1 MLKSIVISVFAMAL
15 SLYGAAQNY
24 SFVPGPEYYG
34 TLEMDMYTEHYMYIG
49 HDLQDS
55 AYITW
60 RLVGNTCPTEWDIQA
75 CDYQHCYT
83 GLPNYG
89 DMNGVAPGAQGNL
102 RMIVNPFLTPGSGML
117 HFLIY
122 PTGEPLN
129 YTDAYFFLNTTLLSA
144 GPQLKEL
151 ESIIIQSNEIVYTG
165 PMLGDLYLYD
175 VSGKCVATSRMNAST
190 YRIPLNDLPGGIF
203 ILKTPTGTS
212 FRIVK
217 PH

>member
-1 MLKSIVISVFAMAL
+1 MLKSIFSIVFFATAAVPFL
-15 SLYGAAQNY
+15 AQNY
-24 SFVPGPEYYG
+24 TFDPGSEVYG

-60 RLVGNTCPTEWDIQA
+60 RLVENTCPEEWDIQA

-89 DMNGVAPGAQGNL
+89 DMNGVAAGGQGYL
-102 RMIVNPFLTPGSGML
+102 RMIVNPFTTPGLGML

-129 YTDAYFFLNTTLLSA
+129 YTDAYYFLQTTVLSA
-144 GPQLKEL
+144 ENTEGVL
-151 ESIIIQSNEIVYTG
+151 ETAVVRANEIVYSG
-165 PMLGDLYLYD
+165 PISGELFLYS
-175 VSGKCVATSRMNAST
+175 VSGKRLYSVAMNSQPE
-190 YRIPLNDLPGGIF
+190 RISLESFPAGVY
-203 ILKTPTGTS
+203 ILQSPTGKT
-212 FRIVK
+212 FRIAK
-217 PH
+217 PL

>member
-1 MLKSIVISVFAMAL
+1 MLKPIIIAVFAIVWSL
-15 SLYGAAQNY
+15 SCACQNY
-24 SFVPGPEYYG
+24 SFVPGAEYYG

-60 RLVGNTCPTEWDIQA
+60 RLVGNTCPVEWDIQA

-83 GLPNYG
+83 GLPNFG
-89 DMNGVAPGAQGNL
+89 NMSGVAPGGQGYL

-129 YTDAYFFLNTTLLSA
+129 YNDAYFFLNTTLLSVS
-144 GPQLKEL
+144 PQVSQP
-151 ESIIIQSNEIVYTG
+151 ESVITQSNEILYTG
-165 PMLGDLYLYD
+165 PMLGYVYLYD
-175 VSGKCVATSRMNAST
+175 VSGKCIATEFMTEST
-190 YRIPLNDLPGGIF
+190 HRISIGDLPGGMF
-203 ILKTPTGTS
+203 MLKTPTGSS
-212 FRIVK
+212 FRIAK

>member
-1 MLKSIVISVFAMAL
+1 MRFSIVIIIFCVAL
-15 SLYGAAQNY
+15 GNSFAQNY
-24 SFVPGPEYYG
+24 TFSPGSEYFG
-34 TLEMDMYTEHYMYIG
+34 TLEMEMYTEHYMYIG

-60 RLVGNTCPTEWDIQA
+60 RLIENTCPEEWDIQA

-89 DMNGVAPGAQGNL
+89 DMNAVPIGGQGYL
-102 RMIVNPFLTPGSGML
+102 RMIVNPFTTPGMGML

-129 YTDAYFFLNTTLLSA
+129 YTDAYYYFQTTVLNTESTRASQESA
-144 GPQLKEL
+144 VVLA
-151 ESIIIQSNEIVYTG
+151 NEIIYTG
-165 PMLGDLYLYD
+165 PTPGQLYLYD
-175 VSGKCVATSRMNAST
+175 LSGKCLSAGAMKTDMHSISMES
-190 YRIPLNDLPGGIF
+190 LPAGVYL
-203 ILKTPTGTS
+203 LKAPTGHT
-212 FRIVK
+212 FRISK

>member
-1 MLKSIVISVFAMAL
+1 MLKSLFSIFLFSAATLTVV
-15 SLYGAAQNY
+15 AQNY
-24 SFVPGPEYYG
+24 TFDPSNEYYG

-60 RLVGNTCPTEWDIQA
+60 RLVENTCPEEWDIQA

-89 DMNGVAPGAQGNL
+89 NMNGVAAGGQGYL
-102 RMIVNPFLTPGSGML
+102 RMIVNPFLTPGLGML

-129 YTDAYFFLNTTLLSA
+129 YTDAYYYLQTTVLSA
-144 GPQLKEL
+144 ENTGGVL
-151 ESIIIQSNEIVYTG
+151 ESAVVRTNEIFYSG
-165 PMLGDLYLYD
+165 PISGELFLYS
-175 VSGKCVATSRMNAST
+175 VSGKRLLSVAVNSQTE
-190 YRIPLNDLPGGIF
+190 RISLESFPAGVYLLQS
-203 ILKTPTGTS
+203 PTGKT
-212 FRIVK
+212 FRISK
-217 PH
+217 PL

>member
-1 MLKSIVISVFAMAL
+1 MLKSLFSIFLFSAATLTVV
-15 SLYGAAQNY
+15 AQNY
-24 SFVPGPEYYG
+24 TFDPSNEYYG

-60 RLVGNTCPTEWDIQA
+60 RLVENTCPEEWDIQA

-89 DMNGVAPGAQGNL
+89 NMNGVAAGGQGYL
-102 RMIVNPFLTPGSGML
+102 RMIVNPFLTPGLGML

-129 YTDAYFFLNTTLLSA
+129 YTDAYYYLQTTLLSA
-144 GPQLKEL
+144 ENTEGVL
-151 ESIIIQSNEIVYTG
+151 ETAVVRANEIVYSG
-165 PMLGDLYLYD
+165 PISGELFLYS
-175 VSGKCVATSRMNAST
+175 VSGKRLLSVPVNSQTE
-190 YRIPLNDLPGGIF
+190 RISLESFPAGVYLLQS
-203 ILKTPTGTS
+203 PTGKT
-212 FRIVK
+212 FRISK
-217 PH
+217 PL

>member
-89 DMNGVAPGAQGNL
+89 DMNSVAPGAQGNL
-102 RMIVNPFLTPGSGML
+102 RMIVNPFLTPGSGIL

-129 YTDAYFFLNTTLLSA
+129 YTDAYFFLNTTLLSVE
-144 GPQLKEL
+144 PQREDI
-151 ESIIIQSNEIVYTG
+151 ESIITQSNEIVYTG
-165 PMLGDLYLYD
+165 PMLGTLYLYD
-175 VSGKCVATSRMNAST
+175 ISGKCVATSCMNASS
-190 YRIPLNDLPGGIF
+190 YRIPLNDLPAGIF
-203 ILKTPTGTS
+203 ILKTPTGNS

>member
-1 MLKSIVISVFAMAL
+1 MLKSLFTIACMVASVIAVE
-15 SLYGAAQNY
+15 AQNY
-24 SFVPGPEYYG
+24 TFDPGSEYYG

-60 RLVGNTCPTEWDIQA
+60 RLVENTCPEEWDIQA

-89 DMNGVAPGAQGNL
+89 DMSGVAAGAQGYL
-102 RMIVNPFLTPGSGML
+102 RMIVNPFLTPGLGML

-129 YTDAYFFLNTTLLSA
+129 YTDAYYYLQTTVLSTERVE
-144 GPQLKEL
+144 GVL
-151 ESIIIQSNEIVYTG
+151 ETAVVQSNEILYSG
-165 PMLGDLYLYD
+165 PISGQLFLYD
-175 VSGKCVATSRMNAST
+175 ISGKCLSVTTMNATSQVIS
-190 YRIPLNDLPGGIF
+190 LESLPAGVYV
-203 ILKTPTGTS
+203 LKAPTGHT
-212 FRIVK
+212 FQIAK